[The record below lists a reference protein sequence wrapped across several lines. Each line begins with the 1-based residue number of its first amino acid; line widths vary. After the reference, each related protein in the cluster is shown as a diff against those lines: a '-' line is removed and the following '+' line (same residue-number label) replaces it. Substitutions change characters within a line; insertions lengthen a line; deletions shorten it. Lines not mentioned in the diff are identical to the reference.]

1 MSSDGLS
8 EEGATLVAEPPLSV
22 PEIASVE
29 VPAPTQRTTVT
40 DEHGAALKSDIAT
53 SIRNAAKL
61 GGSLL
66 GTWAVAL
73 AVRVFLPRHLG
84 PESFGAYQFADAFT
98 TVTLIATT
106 LGVETYIRKEVPPR
120 PQHASDFFGGTA
132 LVCGL
137 LGVLVLVASLVG
149 LDLAG
154 KSTGVIWLVGVLGVA
169 TMLVNLNIN
178 VAAVIHTVGKV
189 DGLSV
194 LNVVSKL
201 LWGGGI
207 ALALALGGGV
217 HAVAAAV
224 LGSEVVRTI
233 GLAALARR
241 AASLRWRVDFGATR
255 AVLFASL
262 PFYIGALAQT
272 VYSKLDTSIMA
283 FLASD
288 TEVGWYGASQTVVGL
303 ALILT
308 PLIGW
313 VLLPLAARAV
323 ARSHD
328 ELRKIGA
335 QSLVMVSML
344 SFPVTLLLSLNAD
357 LAIRVM
363 FGVAYAPAAQSLRIL
378 APLFVLSYWAMV
390 TATLLIQLGRGW
402 TVTAVTV
409 SGMVTAAL
417 LNLLLVPRTLAAF
430 GAGGAGIGAG
440 VSLLITEVLT
450 TAVLCWLVGRGVVT
464 RGLLATVGKTIV
476 VCAAVAVAHVLIG
489 ELLVPAG
496 APAGLA
502 AWTRLGVD
510 IALYCGLILAV
521 GAVNVAQ
528 LRTML
533 GHLKSR
539 RGGAPEPA

>member
-1 MSSDGLS
+1 
-8 EEGATLVAEPPLSV
+8 V
-22 PEIASVE
+22 
-29 VPAPTQRTTVT
+29 
-40 DEHGAALKSDIAT
+40 
-53 SIRNAAKL
+53 
-61 GGSLL
+61 
-66 GTWAVAL
+66 
-73 AVRVFLPRHLG
+73 
-84 PESFGAYQFADAFT
+84 
-98 TVTLIATT
+98 
-106 LGVETYIRKEVPPR
+106 
-120 PQHASDFFGGTA
+120 
-132 LVCGL
+132 
-137 LGVLVLVASLVG
+137 
-149 LDLAG
+149 
-154 KSTGVIWLVGVLGVA
+154 
-169 TMLVNLNIN
+169 
-178 VAAVIHTVGKV
+178 
-189 DGLSV
+189 
-194 LNVVSKL
+194 
-201 LWGGGI
+201 
-207 ALALALGGGV
+207 
-217 HAVAAAV
+217 
-224 LGSEVVRTI
+224 
-233 GLAALARR
+233 LARR
-241 AASLRWRVDFGATR
+241 AAGLRWHVDFGATR
-255 AVLFASL
+255 AVLLASL
-262 PFYIGALAQT
+262 PFYVGALAQT

-283 FLASD
+283 FLASN

-409 SGMVTAAL
+409 TGMVTAAL

-440 VSLLITEVLT
+440 ISLLVTEVLT
-450 TAVLCWLVGRGVVT
+450 TAVLCWQVGRGVVN
-464 RGLLATVGKTIV
+464 RGLLVTVGKTIV
-476 VCAAVAVAHVLIG
+476 VCAAVAVAHVLMG
-489 ELLVPAG
+489 ETFVPAE

-502 AWTRLGVD
+502 AWARLGID
-510 IALYCGLILAV
+510 IGLYCGLIVAV
-521 GAVNVAQ
+521 GAVNLAQ
-528 LRTML
+528 LRTMA